1 MDEAKTTILG
11 DARAAVDHLKAALS
25 SADTNAR
32 RKAKQDFSYGV
43 EELVAVLIA
52 SPPDASEVATACAII
67 AAACRVARAHGER
80 GAADTNPA
88 GIAIVDA
95 WYIGEVLRRGSG
107 GRLPPRGLGRLFL
120 APST

>member
-52 SPPDASEVATACAII
+52 APPDASEVATACAII

-80 GAADTNPA
+80 VAADTNPA
-88 GIAIVDA
+88 GIAIGDA
-95 WYIGEVLRRGSG
+95 WYIGEVLGRGSPRRGS
-107 GRLPPRGLGRLFL
+107 PPRRGGW
-120 APST
+120 AS

>member
-1 MDEAKTTILG
+1 MDEAIATILG

-25 SADTNAR
+25 SADANAH

-52 SPPDASEVATACAII
+52 APPDASEVATACAII

-80 GAADTNPA
+80 VAADTNPA
-88 GIAIVDA
+88 DIAIVDA
-95 WYIGEVLRRGSG
+95 WYIGEVFRRVSQ
-107 GRLPPRGLGRLFL
+107 GRLAPPVRGPLLQG
-120 APST
+120 P